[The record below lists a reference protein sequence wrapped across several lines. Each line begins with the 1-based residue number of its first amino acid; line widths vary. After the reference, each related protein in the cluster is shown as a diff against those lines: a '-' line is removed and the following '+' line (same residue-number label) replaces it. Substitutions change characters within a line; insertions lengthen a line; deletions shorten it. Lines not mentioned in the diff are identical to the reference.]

1 MSVNSVAEDRYRHLM
16 PPLDDASELTV
27 ACVGRDYLG
36 SALAR
41 AVEDCDAHLINM
53 NVTDGFTDDGRMLVH
68 IRVNRRNAA
77 AVARSLQRYGY
88 EVVGGIDPADVADG
102 RTDELRRR
110 AAELLHILEI

>member
-1 MSVNSVAEDRYRHLM
+1 M
-16 PPLDDASELTV
+16 
-27 ACVGRDYLG
+27 
-36 SALAR
+36 
-41 AVEDCDAHLINM
+41 
-53 NVTDGFTDDGRMLVH
+53 
-68 IRVNRRNAA
+68 NRRNAA

>member
-1 MSVNSVAEDRYRHLM
+1 M

-68 IRVNRRNAA
+68 LRVNRRNAA